1 MGPLRAREQL
11 RIPLTD
17 GDELIPLRWGAHVTV
32 ADAEAPSA
40 QGPPP
45 WRAFESPLD
54 GREEY
59 AARR

>member
-1 MGPLRAREQL
+1 MSSYAF
-11 RIPLTD
+11 PLTD

-54 GREEY
+54 DREEY